1 MPSKFKILWLNGPLS
16 GRQLVIPEGTF
27 TVGEDGDV
35 LAVLDKLKLI
45 EFDVNEEKVELITQT
60 PVWIDGIKPDETIT
74 EIPLGSV
81 IEIEGIAF
89 ILGLSSEE
97 IQKKAIPKRKLTKKR
112 ASNLLLIGLSA
123 FSALLILALLVDPVE
138 APQHEVTPQ
147 EWVSQRLTLNELDG
161 IKALWSDNGVVTFNG
176 FCDDS
181 RKLAQFIEEVK
192 NHGILFVEH
201 AECTDQLVT
210 DVRQVLGQNGF
221 KNVTVTQDPT
231 PGSVTI
237 TGAIQAG
244 EEWDKAVKMLKGISG
259 LMSWH
264 VLNQSGVQLQT
275 LIDELRKKDLLA
287 NLMLTQLD
295 EAIVITGEVDR
306 KVEEK
311 VMKAARAL
319 KPIQQN
325 GIKLVFQNIPVRN
338 EVNRILTSAI
348 VSFGGS
354 HDDPFIELENGVRL
368 SQGSEIDNG
377 YVIKFIDINGIDLSK
392 SGQVIHI
399 PLLL

>member
-35 LAVLDKLKLI
+35 LAVLDKVKLI
-45 EFDVNEEKVELITQT
+45 EFNVGEEKVELITQA
-60 PVWIDGIKPDETIT
+60 PVWIDGIKPDEAIT

-89 ILGLSSEE
+89 ILGLGTED
-97 IQKKAIPKRKLTKKR
+97 IQKQDIPKRKLTKKR
-112 ASNLLLIGLSA
+112 ASNLLLIGLST
-123 FSALLILALLVDPVE
+123 FSAILILVLLIDPVE

-161 IKALWSDNGVVTFNG
+161 IKAIWSDNGVVTFNG

-210 DVRQVLGQNGF
+210 DVRQVLGQSGF

-244 EEWDKAVKMLKGISG
+244 EEWDKAVKMLKSISG

-264 VLNQSGVQLQT
+264 VVNQSGVQLQT
-275 LIDELRKKDLLA
+275 LIDELRKQNLLA

-306 KVEEK
+306 KVEEQ
-311 VMKAARAL
+311 VMKAARSL
-319 KPIQQN
+319 KPIQQS
-325 GIKLVFQNIPVRN
+325 GTKLVFQNIPVRN

-354 HDDPFIELENGVRL
+354 RDDPFIELENGVRL
-368 SQGSEIDNG
+368 SQGSEIASG